1 MNRKIINTNI
11 RFNLENEADRKA
23 WERLRNMDRRK
34 YKSYT
39 KAVVAALNDYFDR
52 QERLDA
58 DAYLETREKEDAF
71 LKRILDTIEQ
81 GLKASS
87 ANNAA
92 GNLLQLLAVSTP
104 NETTVQEPN
113 AANDTDMDAA
123 LDFAESF

>member
-1 MNRKIINTNI
+1 MRKIINTNI
-11 RFNLENEADRKA
+11 RFNLENESDRKA
-23 WERLRNMDRRK
+23 WERLRNMDRKK

-52 QERLDA
+52 QDRLAA

-81 GLKASS
+81 GLKVSS
-87 ANNAA
+87 ANNAV
-92 GNLLQLLAVSTP
+92 GNLLQLLAVNTP
-104 NETTVQEPN
+104 KETIAHEPN
-113 AANDTDMDAA
+113 AADDVDMDAA

>member
-1 MNRKIINTNI
+1 MRKIINTNI

-23 WERLRNMDRRK
+23 WEHLRSMDRRK

-52 QERLDA
+52 QDRLATDS
-58 DAYLETREKEDAF
+58 YLETREKEDAF
-71 LKRILDTIEQ
+71 LNRILDTIEQ

-87 ANNAA
+87 ANNAV
-92 GNLLQLLAVSTP
+92 GNLLQLLAVNTP
-104 NETTVQEPN
+104 KETTVQEPN
-113 AANDTDMDAA
+113 AADDVDMDAA

>member
-1 MNRKIINTNI
+1 MRKIINTNI

-23 WERLRNMDRRK
+23 WEHLRNMDRRK

-39 KAVVAALNDYFDR
+39 KAVVAALNDYFER

-71 LKRILDTIEQ
+71 LKRIFDTIEQ
-81 GLKASS
+81 GLKTSS
-87 ANNAA
+87 ANS
-92 GNLLQLLAVSTP
+92 GISNLLQLLAVNTP
-104 NETTVQEPN
+104 KEKTTYEPN
-113 AANDTDMDAA
+113 AADDVDMDAA

>member
-1 MNRKIINTNI
+1 MRKIINTNI

-71 LKRILDTIEQ
+71 LKKILDTIEQ

-87 ANNAA
+87 ANNAI
-92 GNLLQLLAVSTP
+92 GNLLQILVSNTP
-104 NETTVQEPN
+104 KETTVQESN

>member
-1 MNRKIINTNI
+1 MRKIINTNI
-11 RFNLENEADRKA
+11 RFNLENEVDRKA
-23 WERLRNMDRRK
+23 WEHLRSMDRRK

-39 KAVVAALNDYFDR
+39 NAVVAALNDYFDR

-87 ANNAA
+87 ANNAV
-92 GNLLQLLAVSTP
+92 GNLLQFLAVSTP
-104 NETTVQEPN
+104 KETTVQEPN
-113 AANDTDMDAA
+113 AADDTDMDAA

>member
-1 MNRKIINTNI
+1 MRKIINTNI

>member
-1 MNRKIINTNI
+1 MRKIINTNI

-23 WERLRNMDRRK
+23 WEHLRNMDRKK

-87 ANNAA
+87 ANNAV

-104 NETTVQEPN
+104 KETTVQELN
-113 AANDTDMDAA
+113 AADDTDMDAA
-123 LDFAESF
+123 LEFADSF

>member
-1 MNRKIINTNI
+1 MRKIINTNI

-23 WERLRNMDRRK
+23 WEHLRSMDRRK

-52 QERLDA
+52 QDRLATDS
-58 DAYLETREKEDAF
+58 YLETREKEDAF

-81 GLKASS
+81 GLKAYS
-87 ANNAA
+87 ANNAI
-92 GNLLQLLAVSTP
+92 GNLLQILVSNTP
-104 NETTVQEPN
+104 KETAAYEQN

>member
-1 MNRKIINTNI
+1 MRKIINTNI

-71 LKRILDTIEQ
+71 LNRILDTIEQ

-87 ANNAA
+87 ANNAV
-92 GNLLQLLAVSTP
+92 GNLLQLLAVNTP
-104 NETTVQEPN
+104 KETTVQEPN
-113 AANDTDMDAA
+113 AADDVDMDAA

>member
-1 MNRKIINTNI
+1 MRKIINTNI

-23 WERLRNMDRRK
+23 WEHLRNMDRRK

-87 ANNAA
+87 ANSGIA
-92 GNLLQLLAVSTP
+92 NLLQLLAVNTP
-104 NETTVQEPN
+104 KEKTTYEPN
-113 AANDTDMDAA
+113 AADDTDMDAA

>member
-1 MNRKIINTNI
+1 MRKIINTNI

-23 WERLRNMDRRK
+23 WEHLRSMDRRK

-87 ANNAA
+87 ANSGIA
-92 GNLLQLLAVSTP
+92 NLLQLLAVNTP
-104 NETTVQEPN
+104 KEKTTYEPN
-113 AANDTDMDAA
+113 AADDTDMDAA

>member
-1 MNRKIINTNI
+1 MRKIVNTNI

-81 GLKASS
+81 GLKVSS
-87 ANNAA
+87 AYSGIA
-92 GNLLQLLAVSTP
+92 NLLQLLAVNTP
-104 NETTVQEPN
+104 KEKTTYEPN
-113 AANDTDMDAA
+113 AANDTDMDVA

>member
-1 MNRKIINTNI
+1 MRKIINTNI

-23 WERLRNMDRRK
+23 WEHLRSMDRRK

-39 KAVVAALNDYFDR
+39 KAVVAALNGYFDR
-52 QERLDA
+52 QEQLATDS
-58 DAYLETREKEDAF
+58 YLETREKEDAF

-87 ANNAA
+87 ANSGMA
-92 GNLLQLLAVSTP
+92 NLLQLLAVSTP
-104 NETTVQEPN
+104 KETTVQEPN
-113 AANDTDMDAA
+113 AADDTDMDAA

>member
-1 MNRKIINTNI
+1 MRKIINTNI

-87 ANNAA
+87 ANNAV
-92 GNLLQLLAVSTP
+92 GNLLQLLAVNTP
-104 NETTVQEPN
+104 KETTAYEPN

-123 LDFAESF
+123 LNFAESF

>member
-1 MNRKIINTNI
+1 MRKIVNTNI

-81 GLKASS
+81 GLKVSS
-87 ANNAA
+87 ANNAV
-92 GNLLQLLAVSTP
+92 GNLLQLLAVNTP
-104 NETTVQEPN
+104 KETIAHEPN
-113 AANDTDMDAA
+113 AADDVDMDAA

>member
-1 MNRKIINTNI
+1 MRKIINTNI

-23 WERLRNMDRRK
+23 WEHLRSMDRRK

-81 GLKASS
+81 GLKVSS
-87 ANNAA
+87 ANNAI
-92 GNLLQLLAVSTP
+92 GNLLQILVSNTP
-104 NETTVQEPN
+104 KETTAYEPN
-113 AANDTDMDAA
+113 ASNDTDMDAA

>member
-1 MNRKIINTNI
+1 MRKIINTNI

-23 WERLRNMDRRK
+23 WEHLRSMDRRK

-52 QERLDA
+52 QDRLATDS
-58 DAYLETREKEDAF
+58 YLETREKEDAF

-81 GLKASS
+81 GLKVSS
-87 ANNAA
+87 ANNAV
-92 GNLLQLLAVSTP
+92 GNLLQLLAVNTP
-104 NETTVQEPN
+104 KETTVQEPN
-113 AANDTDMDAA
+113 AADDVDMDAA